1 MTIFTDE
8 VIEQMKQ
15 DIASH
20 APERGGA
27 LLGARGS
34 NLVSRFLFDPQAKTT
49 AASYFPS
56 DELIEKVEQAE
67 RTTGLTF
74 KGIVHSHPN
83 GMDRPSQADLH
94 AFACNLAAN
103 PRLGSFIAPI
113 ISRGV
118 AKEKHEIDLG
128 SKSKLSC
135 FEAFRP
141 RPENLH
147 SELAECEKDWAY
159 VMAIGEALGFLEI
172 ALKEQFAVPFKTIS
186 NLRGPTD
193 SEGYQNRRIKC
204 RLFQLDIF
212 IPDSYPVAP
221 PITLY
226 SPRVKGKQLDV
237 QDLKIPW
244 GGLSCHA
251 PKALADQ
258 VISALIETGAG
269 DQSAIIAN

>member
-27 LLGARGS
+27 LLGARNT
-34 NLVSRFLFDPQAKTT
+34 NLVSRFLFDPQAETT

-56 DELIEKVEQAE
+56 DQLIEQVEQEE

-74 KGIVHSHPN
+74 KGSVHSHPN

-113 ISRGV
+113 ISEGV
-118 AKEKHEIDLG
+118 AKERHEIDLG
-128 SKSKLSC
+128 SNTKLSC

-141 RPENLH
+141 RPENLL
-147 SELAECEKDWAY
+147 SELAECEKEWAY
-159 VMAIGEALGFLEI
+159 VMAIEEALRFLGI
-172 ALKEQFAVPFKTIS
+172 PSKN
-186 NLRGPTD
+186 NL
-193 SEGYQNRRIKC
+193 KC
-204 RLFQLDIF
+204 RSKLQ
-212 IPDSYPVAP
+212 
-221 PITLY
+221 
-226 SPRVKGKQLDV
+226 
-237 QDLKIPW
+237 
-244 GGLSCHA
+244 
-251 PKALADQ
+251 
-258 VISALIETGAG
+258 ET
-269 DQSAIIAN
+269 